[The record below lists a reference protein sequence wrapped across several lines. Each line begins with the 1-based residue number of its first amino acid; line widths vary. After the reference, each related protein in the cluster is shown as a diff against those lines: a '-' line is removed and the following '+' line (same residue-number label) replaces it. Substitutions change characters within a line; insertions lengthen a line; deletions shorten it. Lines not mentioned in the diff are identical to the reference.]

1 MARAFAPPDGS
12 IALGEECELVS
23 GVFLANSIRQIL
35 LRNLIHELALLC
47 VQLHEIAE
55 DVQLPFFPVI
65 SLIKGVHVV
74 LPVVIEEL
82 VVARYVVIYVIVG
95 HRIARHLERH
105 RLMNVVAIVFHS
117 DGLLFSQGE
126 VGSGAPVE
134 VVVVAV
140 LAVEGGGGDV
150 GGGVSVHLAAAY
162 VIRGDV
168 LLFPFPLPVGIAKL
182 AVVGYFAV
190 GVGEVEVVVVAH
202 EGVEEEAG
210 VLHDGEP
217 LQVLLGG
224 DEQHAAHVV
233 AVFGSGMMNHLHLFY
248 LCNGQVFYHAVILY
262 LSLVDVD
269 FGCAADK
276 CLRFAILILEHS
288 GKFGKHFCS
297 SWLLLERSSRDASHD
312 STILLAELR
321 AGSLDGYG
329 CELFL
334 PLDAVLAQFLLHR
347 LDAISRNALCCSSLC
362 LLSVCHHRISQD
374 EQAAHNQFMF
384 HNLLSYFNANMPQ
397 SSCECYCAGILRMML
412 QNYG

>member
-1 MARAFAPPDGS
+1 MLVVDGVVSAGLCSPDGS

-23 GVFLANSIRQIL
+23 GFFLANSIRQIL

-140 LAVEGGGGDV
+140 LAIEGGGGNV
-150 GGGVSVHLAAAY
+150 GGGVIASVASCITAAY

-168 LLFPFPLPVGIAKL
+168 LFFPYPLPVGVTKL
-182 AVVGYFAV
+182 GVVRHLAA
-190 GVGEVEVVVVAH
+190 GVGKVEVMVVAH

-217 LQVLLGG
+217 LQVLLGC

-233 AVFGSGMMNHLHLFY
+233 AVFGSRMMNHLHLFY
-248 LCNGQVFYHAVILY
+248 LCNGQVFYHAVILH

-269 FGCAADK
+269 FG
-276 CLRFAILILEHS
+276 
-288 GKFGKHFCS
+288 
-297 SWLLLERSSRDASHD
+297 
-312 STILLAELR
+312 
-321 AGSLDGYG
+321 
-329 CELFL
+329 
-334 PLDAVLAQFLLHR
+334 
-347 LDAISRNALCCSSLC
+347 
-362 LLSVCHHRISQD
+362 
-374 EQAAHNQFMF
+374 
-384 HNLLSYFNANMPQ
+384 
-397 SSCECYCAGILRMML
+397 
-412 QNYG
+412 

>member
-1 MARAFAPPDGS
+1 MRQ
-12 IALGEECELVS
+12 ECELVS

-55 DVQLPFFPVI
+55 DVQLPFFSVMA
-65 SLIKGVHVV
+65 LVEGVHVV
-74 LPVVIEEL
+74 LPVVIKEL

-105 RLMNVVAIVFHS
+105 RLMDVVAIVFHS

-126 VGSGAPVE
+126 VGSGTPVE
-134 VVVVAV
+134 AVVVAV
-140 LAVEGGGGDV
+140 FAIEGGGGNV
-150 GGGVSVHLAAAY
+150 GGGVIASVAACIAACITAAY

-168 LLFPFPLPVGIAKL
+168 LFFPYPLPVGVTKL
-182 AVVGYFAV
+182 GVVRHLAT
-190 GVGEVEVVVVAH
+190 GVGKVEVVVVAH
-202 EGVEEEAG
+202 EGVEEDAG
-210 VLHDGEP
+210 VLHDGES

-262 LSLVDVD
+262 LSVVDVD

-276 CLRFAILILEHS
+276 CLRFAILVFEHS
-288 GKFGKHFCS
+288 GKFGKYFRCG
-297 SWLLLERSSRDASHD
+297 WFLFERSSRDARHD
-312 STILLAELR
+312 STVLLAELR

-334 PLDAVLAQFLLHR
+334 PLDAVLAQLFLDRLNAVRMKILLDR
-347 LDAISRNALCCSSLC
+347 LDIVCRRTLCRNALCCSGLGF
-362 LLSVCHHRISQD
+362 LSVHHHRIS
-374 EQAAHNQFMF
+374 
-384 HNLLSYFNANMPQ
+384 
-397 SSCECYCAGILRMML
+397 
-412 QNYG
+412 